1 MFSVSHVF
9 LPNIIAYCQ
18 QNRYVRLATFT
29 DWSTLTTSLKPSS
42 SEIEN
47 NQVSVKSQSVFDSWC
62 TSLTYVHLVLLAYA
76 WFWTCVFFS
85 YDFLKFSGSY
95 NFILF
100 KGLLLYIWT
109 FIYLFALEGDIFF
122 TVYICICFRET

>member
-29 DWSTLTTSLKPSS
+29 DWFTLTTSLKPSS

-47 NQVSVKSQSVFDSWC
+47 NQVSVKSQSGFDSWC

-85 YDFLKFSGSY
+85 YKFSGSY

-100 KGLLLYIWT
+100 KGLLLYVWT

-122 TVYICICFRET
+122 TVYVCICFRET